1 MPSFRGLHINHPW
14 FGLALG
20 RNLDYLSK
28 VESQLYTSKTRS
40 VEANLQQLDT
50 VNMSDQAALKSQDI
64 AQVKK
69 GRAVIKGQLNTA
81 VKRVEVLFSKKVG
94 DDFDHRSISK
104 TEVKNI
110 EAKMNENFD
119 MFQKLHDKCCEL
131 REPGADET
139 EE

>member
-1 MPSFRGLHINHPW
+1 MLHNLPSFRGLHINHPW

-50 VNMSDQAALKSQDI
+50 VNMSAQAALKSQDI

-69 GRAVIKGQLNTA
+69 GRAVIKGQLTAA

-104 TEVKNI
+104 TELKTI
-110 EAKMNENFD
+110 
-119 MFQKLHDKCCEL
+119 
-131 REPGADET
+131 
-139 EE
+139 

>member
-1 MPSFRGLHINHPW
+1 MCEKLCFSLILLFVQVFEATIFLLLNKLLHNLPSFRGLHINHPW

-50 VNMSDQAALKSQDI
+50 VNMSAQAALKSQDI

-69 GRAVIKGQLNTA
+69 GRATIKSQLTTA
-81 VKRVEVLFSKKVG
+81 QLLSRGSKFCFLKKQEMTLTTEVLARLS
-94 DDFDHRSISK
+94 
-104 TEVKNI
+104 
-110 EAKMNENFD
+110 
-119 MFQKLHDKCCEL
+119 
-131 REPGADET
+131 
-139 EE
+139 